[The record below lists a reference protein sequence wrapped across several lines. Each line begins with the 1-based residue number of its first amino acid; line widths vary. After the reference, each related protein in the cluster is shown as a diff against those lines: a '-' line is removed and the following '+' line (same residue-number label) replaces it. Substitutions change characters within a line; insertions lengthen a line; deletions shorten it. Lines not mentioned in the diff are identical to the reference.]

1 MVAPLMEETEKGKS
15 ALINNA
21 KPKIEE
27 EEEEQQ
33 VVKVWSWGAGTDGQ
47 LGTGRLHDELSPQL
61 LNLSSLSSVSMLACG
76 GAHVLA
82 LTSPSSVIDQFHRRE
97 SVFMGEGQFWSVR
110 PRGDGRRL
118 VSIIFS
124 LLFALVAQ
132 SASFYWDSGCL
143 FTCGDGTFGQLGHG
157 DYRSH
162 CSPVKVSS
170 FVNKNVDQI
179 ACGMRH
185 SLVLLKDC
193 LGNQVYG
200 FGSGKRGQL
209 GVSKDRIR
217 SVSLPQVT
225 IGLHDIEIVGIS
237 ANGDRSA
244 ALSAEGHLYTWGRGF
259 NSTSDVNCPQ
269 SLPSSL
275 SFSQAALGWNHV
287 LVLTGDG
294 EVFMLGGSHHGMLSD
309 PERVS
314 STRPLSGNASRF
326 ALEKVSNLDG
336 VKVIQIAAGAEHS
349 AVVTENRAI
358 MTWGWGEHGQLGLG
372 NTCDQIHPKVVNL
385 GDEFQNRDTQLEVFC
400 GSGFTYAISR
410 HCLPSQT

>member
-1 MVAPLMEETEKGKS
+1 MEETEKGKS
-15 ALINNA
+15 APTNNA

-27 EEEEQQ
+27 EEEQH

-61 LNLSSLSSVSMLACG
+61 LNLTSLSSVSMLACG

-82 LTSPSSVIDQFHRRE
+82 LTSPSSV
-97 SVFMGEGQFWSVR
+97 SGGKVFSWGRGSSGQLGHGEMVDALYPKPVTFFDVHGYTITHISAGWNHSGF
-110 PRGDGRRL
+110 
-118 VSIIFS
+118 VS
-124 LLFALVAQ
+124 
-132 SASFYWDSGCL
+132 DSGCL

-170 FVNKNVDQI
+170 FVNKNVHQI

-185 SLVLLKDC
+185 SIVLLKDC

-209 GVSKDRIR
+209 GVSNDRIR

-237 ANGDRSA
+237 ASGDRSA
-244 ALSAEGHLYTWGRGF
+244 ALSADGHLYTWGRGF

-314 STRPLSGNASRF
+314 STRPLSV

-400 GSGFTYAISR
+400 GSGFTFAISR

>member
-1 MVAPLMEETEKGKS
+1 MEETEKGKS

-27 EEEEQQ
+27 EEEQQ
-33 VVKVWSWGAGTDGQ
+33 LVKVWSWGAGTDGQ

-82 LTSPSSVIDQFHRRE
+82 LTSPSSV
-97 SVFMGEGQFWSVR
+97 SGGKVFSWGRGNSGQLGHGEMVDALYPKPVTFFDVHGYTITHISAGWNHSGF
-110 PRGDGRRL
+110 
-118 VSIIFS
+118 VS
-124 LLFALVAQ
+124 
-132 SASFYWDSGCL
+132 DSGCL

-162 CSPVKVSS
+162 SSPVKVSS
-170 FVNKNVDQI
+170 FVNKNVHQI

-225 IGLHDIEIVGIS
+225 IGLDGIEIVGIS

-275 SFSQAALGWNHV
+275 SFSQAALGWNHA

-294 EVFMLGGSHHGMLSD
+294 EVLMLGGSHHGMLSD

-314 STRPLSGNASRF
+314 STRPLS
-326 ALEKVSNLDG
+326 
-336 VKVIQIAAGAEHS
+336 
-349 AVVTENRAI
+349 ENRAI

-385 GDEFQNRDTQLEVFC
+385 GDEFRNRDTQLEVFC

>member
-1 MVAPLMEETEKGKS
+1 MEETEKGKS

-27 EEEEQQ
+27 EEEQH

-47 LGTGRLHDELSPQL
+47 LGTGMLHDELSPQL

-82 LTSPSSVIDQFHRRE
+82 LTSPSSVTGGKVFSWGRGSSGQLGHGEMVDALYPKPVTFFDGHRYTITHI
-97 SVFMGEGQFWSVR
+97 SAGWNHSGF
-110 PRGDGRRL
+110 
-118 VSIIFS
+118 VS
-124 LLFALVAQ
+124 
-132 SASFYWDSGCL
+132 DSGYL

-314 STRPLSGNASRF
+314 STRPLSV

>member
-118 VSIIFS
+118 
-124 LLFALVAQ
+124 
-132 SASFYWDSGCL
+132 
-143 FTCGDGTFGQLGHG
+143 LGHG